1 MLRLR
6 RAPTSATN
14 RRPCD
19 LSSKTSTYPFKETNA
34 IAGIAISSSR
44 PAMLTQKGYP
54 VANRRIS
61 GGPSTTRCER
71 VRRLRPWLWRRL
83 ERAGMVSS
91 AVYPRRPG
99 P

>member
-34 IAGIAISSSR
+34 ITGIVISSLR

-54 VANRRIS
+54 VANRRAAAD
-61 GGPSTTRCER
+61 P
-71 VRRLRPWLWRRL
+71 
-83 ERAGMVSS
+83 
-91 AVYPRRPG
+91 
-99 P
+99 